1 MCLHSLYTWHL
12 QVLSRIQLERLQCFP
27 RLPSWYN
34 SRPTI
39 VCRPCL
45 SFASNSK
52 SLLIELT
59 GVLNINSFPS
69 HTTFLQLTNLS
80 ISTTWFLFNTV
91 TTSVL
96 HLQSLFIYSLSCLST
111 SPFFEDHRS
120 FFTIVLWNELFVELY
135 ELCQIQSLSISP
147 PITRGS
153 LSSLLSPHL
162 FSLRLPL

>member
-111 SPFFEDHRS
+111 SPFFWRS
-120 FFTIVLWNELFVELY
+120 QIVFHHCSMEWTVRRTLRALPNTVSFNFTSYHTWQFIIFTVTTLIF
-135 ELCQIQSLSISP
+135 
-147 PITRGS
+147 T
-153 LSSLLSPHL
+153 
-162 FSLRLPL
+162 